1 LNKLKSGETA
11 MNAMVLKLAGRLFN
25 TIGMISPEAGGRLAF
40 ALFTRTRNPKPATPK
55 EQALFD
61 QSASRMAEAAR
72 SVIAVPGGQAVVHH
86 FPAIGPADGKR
97 VLITH
102 GWASRIAYTQG
113 LVTALR
119 QAGMEVYGLD
129 LPGHGDAP
137 GRKLNALMAIDAIAK
152 TYRRYGPFDAMIGH
166 SFGVYMTVL
175 AAHGS
180 LDGRPLDPRKLVV
193 IAAPADVR
201 VVLSNYSR
209 LIGLREPVKKAL
221 IGQIER
227 VTGKPAEAAFG
238 PSFLNEGKIPTLI
251 LHAEE
256 DKEVSAKA
264 ARAYSAAGP
273 HVTLQWLNGLGHRR
287 IVNSPDAIEAI
298 KNFLGSEGG

>member
-1 LNKLKSGETA
+1 
-11 MNAMVLKLAGRLFN
+11 MNATALKMAGTLFN
-25 TIGMISPEAGGRLAF
+25 IIGIVSPEAGGRLAF
-40 ALFTRTRNPKPATPK
+40 ALFTRTRNPKPSTPK

-61 QSASRMAEAAR
+61 QSAPRMAEAAR
-72 SVIAVPGGQAVVHH
+72 SVIDVPGGQAVVHH
-86 FPAIGPADGKR
+86 FPPLGPATGKKL
-97 VLITH
+97 LITH

-119 QAGMEVYGLD
+119 QAGMEVYGID

-137 GRKLNALMAIDAIAK
+137 GHKLHARIAIDVIAA

-166 SFGVYMTVL
+166 SFGGYMTVL
-175 AAHGS
+175 AAHGA
-180 LDGRPLDPRKLVV
+180 LDGRPLEAKKLVV

-201 VVLSNYSR
+201 IILSNYSR
-209 LIGLREPVKKAL
+209 FIGLNDTVKKAL
-221 IGQIER
+221 IGQIKR
-227 VTGKPAEAAFG
+227 ITGKPAEAAFG
-238 PSFLNEGKIPTLI
+238 PKFLAEGKIPTLI

-264 ARAYSAAGP
+264 ARGYGEAGP

-287 IVNSPDAIEAI
+287 IVNSPEAIEAI
-298 KNFLGSEGG
+298 KNFLDSEAR